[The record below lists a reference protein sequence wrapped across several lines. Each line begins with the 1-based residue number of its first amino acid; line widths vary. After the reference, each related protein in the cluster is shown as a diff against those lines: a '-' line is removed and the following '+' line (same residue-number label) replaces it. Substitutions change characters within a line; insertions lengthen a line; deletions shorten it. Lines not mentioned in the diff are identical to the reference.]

1 MHLNS
6 IAWSVSA
13 GAPLDADQLDGD
25 MSTDLVVIGGG
36 FTGCSAA
43 LHAAEEGLG
52 VCLLEAESIGF
63 GGSGRNVGLVN
74 AGLWTPPAD
83 VEQILGAQDG
93 RKLNAHLSS
102 GPDLVFELIRQ
113 HSIECSA
120 TRNGTL
126 HCAHSRGGLQDLERR
141 YKQLR
146 RYDAPVDILD
156 SRQAAAR
163 TGSNAFQ
170 GALFDPRAGTINPLA
185 YCRGLARAAIKA
197 SARFCEKT
205 PATAIKR
212 QNKRWLVVTPK
223 GTVSARSLL
232 IATNAYTM
240 ATDGMPSMVHTRVD
254 YCQFAT
260 APLPD
265 QARDSILPGLEG
277 CWDTAP
283 VMSSFR
289 LDSEGRMIIGGI
301 GSLDHSAASIHER
314 WAKRKLASLFPQL
327 AGEPLVHGWSGRIA
341 MTRDHLPRILKLGNS
356 GYAVFGYS
364 GRGIA
369 PGSVFGKAV
378 ARSIA
383 ADTDFELPLR
393 PVESYSENFEQF
405 RQMWFEGGALAIHA
419 LQSVRPG

>member
-1 MHLNS
+1 MQLNS
-6 IAWSVSA
+6 IAWSFSA
-13 GAPLDADQLDGD
+13 GEPLDTDRLDGD
-25 MSTDLVVIGGG
+25 TSTDLVIIGGG

-43 LHAAEEGLG
+43 LHAAEAGLG
-52 VCLLEAESIGF
+52 VCLLEAETIGC

-74 AGLWTPPAD
+74 AGLWTPPED
-83 VEQILGAQDG
+83 VEQLLGAQEG
-93 RKLNAHLSS
+93 RKLNEYLSG
-102 GPDLVFELIRQ
+102 GPELVFELIRK

-120 TRNGTL
+120 IRTGTL
-126 HCAHSRGGLQDLERR
+126 HCAHSGGGMRDLERR
-141 YKQLR
+141 YNQLR
-146 RYDAPVDILD
+146 RYNVPVDILD
-156 SRQAAAR
+156 ASQTAAR
-163 TGSNAFQ
+163 TGSNAFE

-197 SARFCEKT
+197 SAKFCEKT

-212 QNKRWLVVTPK
+212 KNERWLVVTPT
-223 GTVSARSLL
+223 GSVSARCLM
-232 IATNAYTM
+232 IATNAYTI
-240 ATDGMPSMVHTRVD
+240 ATDGMPSMGHTRVD

-260 APLPD
+260 APLSD
-265 QARDSILPGLEG
+265 HARASILPGREG

-289 LDSEGRMIIGGI
+289 LDREGRLVIGGI
-301 GSLDHSAASIHER
+301 GSLDHPAASIHAR

-327 AGEPLVHGWSGRIA
+327 AEERLVHGWSGRIA
-341 MTRDHLPRILKLGNS
+341 MTRDHLPKILELGNS

-378 ARSIA
+378 AQAIA
-383 ADTDFELPLR
+383 ADTQSELPLR
-393 PVESYSENFEQF
+393 SVESYSENFQRF

-419 LQSVRPG
+419 LQSVKLG

>member
-1 MHLNS
+1 MQLDS
-6 IAWSVSA
+6 IVWSVSA
-13 GAPLDADQLDGD
+13 GEPLDAGRLEGD
-25 MSTDLVVIGGG
+25 MSADLVIIGGG

-43 LHAAEEGLG
+43 LHAAEAGLG
-52 VCLLEAESIGF
+52 VCLLEAENVGF

-74 AGLWTPPAD
+74 AGLWTPPED
-83 VEQILGAQDG
+83 VEHLLGAQEG
-93 RKLNAHLSS
+93 RKLNEYLSG
-102 GPDLVFELIRQ
+102 GPDLVFELIRK
-113 HSIECSA
+113 HSIECNA
-120 TRNGTL
+120 IRNGTL
-126 HCAHSRGGLQDLERR
+126 HCAHSSGGLRDLERR

-146 RYDAPVDILD
+146 RHKAPVDILD
-156 SRQAAAR
+156 ARQAAAR
-163 TGSNAFQ
+163 TGSFAFG

-212 QNKRWLVVTPK
+212 QNKLWLVVTPT
-223 GTVSARSLL
+223 GTVSARCLL
-232 IATNAYTM
+232 IATNAYTI
-240 ATDGMPSMVHTRVD
+240 ATDGMPSMGHTRVN

-260 APLPD
+260 SPLSD
-265 QARDSILPGLEG
+265 QARGSILPELEG
-277 CWDTAP
+277 CWDTAL

-289 LDSEGRMIIGGI
+289 LDSECRMIIGGI
-301 GSLDHSAASIHER
+301 GSLDHPAALIHEQ

-327 AGEPLVHGWSGRIA
+327 AEEPLVHGWTGRIA

-383 ADTDFELPLR
+383 ADTDSELPLR
-393 PVESYSENFEQF
+393 PVESYSENFEQM
-405 RQMWFEGGALAIHA
+405 RQLWFEGGALAIHA
-419 LQSVRPG
+419 IQSVKLG